1 MAASRPTR
9 SLLQE
14 VRMIDVSNENV
25 PRYFLLLEMAFNT
38 QRRIAF
44 IQQSLVNGPV
54 RRMTNGTPLPQC
66 LMLVDKRAA
75 LLRVTLE
82 AGFVFAQERKA
93 AGFEFLLNICSR
105 AFDRD
110 ALVRLVTIRAAHL
123 AFEHGMVM
131 RQSECRANFQV
142 TLETRFRRL
151 SRIYDGAS
159 PAPGFDVQTPRPVA
173 RLAAH
178 VYGLLWSFAAL
189 FAALS
194 GALTDDNLFRL

>member
-1 MAASRPTR
+1 
-9 SLLQE
+9 
-14 VRMIDVSNENV
+14 MIDVSNENV

-93 AGFEFLLNICSR
+93 AGFEFLLNVCRR

-110 ALVRLVTIRAAHL
+110 ALVRLMTIRAAHL

-131 RQSECRANFQV
+131 RQGECRANFQV

-159 PAPGFDVQTPRPVA
+159 AAASFDVQAPRPVA
-173 RLAAH
+173 GLAAH
-178 VYGLLWSFAAL
+178 VRNLLLSFAAL